1 MALDLNALAA
11 AAAQTGMAD
20 MTQAVKGGG
29 SEPPAEGSG
38 TAVFIGY
45 IEIGKHKRKIQGV
58 DKTVDEAIL
67 RFELTGPLWPARE
80 VDGVKIPHIIDVK
93 LTRSLN
99 DKAKLFKL
107 FTRMNYEGKATH
119 ITQLLTQTYKVTVRH
134 REAKIGDKTMKFPE
148 LTDKEGNFTILPPR
162 VEIFD
167 EDTGAVTFKNMKVN
181 PHITAFHALLWDKP
195 DLDQWKSIFIEG
207 KWPDEKNEDGSVKK
221 EGKSKNKYQQL
232 IASAVNFDGSQ
243 VQQLIIGNGIELD
256 IPAPGE
262 DFQED
267 GEDVATPATGAKQS
281 AVDSVK
287 GDDALSDI
295 GA

>member
-1 MALDLNALAA
+1 MALDLNALTA
-11 AAAQTGMAD
+11 AAAQTSMAD

-29 SEPPAEGSG
+29 AEPPAEGSG

-45 IEIGKHKRKIQGV
+45 IEIGKHKRVMQGTP
-58 DKTVDEAIL
+58 KTVDEAIL

-80 VDGVKIPHIIDVK
+80 ADGVKIPHIIDVK

-162 VEIFD
+162 IEVFD
-167 EDTGAVTFKNMKVN
+167 EDTGAVSYKSMKIN
-181 PHITAFHALLWDKP
+181 PYITPFHALLWDKP
-195 DLDQWKSIFIEG
+195 DIDQWKSIFIEG
-207 KWPDEKNEDGSVKK
+207 HWPDEKNEDGSVKK
-221 EGKSKNKYQQL
+221 KGKSKNKYQGYV
-232 IASAVNFDGSQ
+232 AAAVNFDGSL
-243 VQQLIIGNGIELD
+243 VQQLIVGNGIELD

-262 DFQED
+262 DFAED
-267 GEDVATPATGAKQS
+267 AQAEAPATNAKPS
-281 AVDSVK
+281 ALETSS
-287 GDDALSDI
+287 GDDALADI
-295 GA
+295 AA

>member
-38 TAVFIGY
+38 TAVFVGY
-45 IEIGKHKRKIQGV
+45 IEVGKHKRKIQGV

-181 PHITAFHALLWDKP
+181 PHITALHALLWDKP

-267 GEDVATPATGAKQS
+267 VEDAATPATGAKQS